1 MFYLLFKNAY
11 SKFLFQTLNVDFQRG
26 QYINYN
32 QRKQREK
39 RQFLSTGVQ
48 NLSELRRSVNTTGGG
63 SGVTSVEVADPDA
76 FEEQLGEMAGVLP
89 IRDPLST
96 VTTATGV
103 SVRAY
108 NFHEDPMEEE
118 DIADPL
124 FANYEHY
131 SANHHSQS
139 HENLVNVRTPNMS
152 APSTIVRPS
161 QADGYNI
168 GIPRQIRTD
177 TGEIV
182 TVLSCTQQ
190 SSERVDDDE
199 LPDIRQTVNL
209 EQLPQLQA
217 PPAPM
222 PSQGPTRED
231 RRPPPA
237 QNTGG
242 ARQRQAAPVRRS
254 VESVPVRRRVN
265 RETPQER

>member
-48 NLSELRRSVNTTGGG
+48 NLSELRRSVNTTGGR
-63 SGVTSVEVADPDA
+63 SGVTSVEAADPDA

-103 SVRAY
+103 TVRAY
-108 NFHEDPMEEE
+108 T
-118 DIADPL
+118 A
-124 FANYEHY
+124 
-131 SANHHSQS
+131 
-139 HENLVNVRTPNMS
+139 
-152 APSTIVRPS
+152 
-161 QADGYNI
+161 
-168 GIPRQIRTD
+168 
-177 TGEIV
+177 
-182 TVLSCTQQ
+182 QQ

-199 LPDIRQTVNL
+199 LPDIPETVNL

-222 PSQGPTRED
+222 PSQGLTRED
-231 RRPPPA
+231 RRPPPV

-265 RETPQER
+265 RETPQEQ